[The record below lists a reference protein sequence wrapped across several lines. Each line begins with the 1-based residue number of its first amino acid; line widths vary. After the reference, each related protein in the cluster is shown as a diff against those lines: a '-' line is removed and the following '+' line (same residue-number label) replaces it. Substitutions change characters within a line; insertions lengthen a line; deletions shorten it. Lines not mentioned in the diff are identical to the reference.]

1 MSTPAGRRSP
11 HGWQIGSLAGSP
23 VYLGRSWPVIAVV
36 IVVVFG
42 PNLARPERGPEYG
55 YLAAAGYALLL
66 LLSVLVHEAAHALAA
81 RWRGHPVSRIVAD
94 VWGGHTVYDD
104 TRTSPGATAL
114 IAVVGPLA
122 NLALAAVGMLLQTV
136 TTNDTALLL
145 LTIITYANLLV
156 GLFNLLPG
164 LPLDGGQIVSAV
176 VWRVTGRRGAG
187 FVVAGWLGRVVALAT
202 VGWFVVVP
210 FVRGEPGD
218 AFGMIFP
225 IVIAAFLWQG
235 ATGAIRAGRI
245 HEATAQPAA
254 DVLEPLVVVAA
265 TTTLAQV
272 DAALASGALRPIPP
286 RRGPESQ
293 VWLATSDDRGWP
305 VGVVEPGA
313 TQAVPA
319 EARARTA
326 LAAVTIAQPGAWVV
340 AMSPTDVLTDLI
352 RVMSERSLSYA
363 VVVDSSTRSVLGLAT
378 AERINQV
385 VGAQL
390 ARRGRR

>member
-1 MSTPAGRRSP
+1 MSPPAGHRSP

-42 PNLARPERGPEYG
+42 PNLARPDRGSEYG

-81 RWRGHPVSRIVAD
+81 RWRGHPVDRIVAD
-94 VWGGHTVYDD
+94 VWGGHTVYDA
-104 TRTSPGATAL
+104 TRTSPGSTAL

-122 NLALAAVGMLLQTV
+122 NLALAVVGLLLQSV

-145 LTIITYANLLV
+145 LTIITYANLFV

-164 LPLDGGQIVSAV
+164 LPLDGGQIVSAL
-176 VWRVTGRRGAG
+176 VWRVTGRRGSG

-202 VGWFVVVP
+202 VAWFVVVP

-235 ATGAIRAGRI
+235 ATGAIQAGRI

-254 DVLEPLVVVAA
+254 EVLEPLVVVAA

-272 DAALASGALRPIPP
+272 DEALVSGALRPIPA
-286 RRGPESQ
+286 RQ
-293 VWLATSDDRGWP
+293 VADGQLWLATSDDRGWP

-313 TQAVPA
+313 TQAVPP

-326 LAAVTIAQPGAWVV
+326 LSAVTVAQPGAWVV
-340 AMSPTDVLTDLI
+340 ALSPTDVLTDLI

-378 AERINQV
+378 AERINAV

>member
-42 PNLARPERGPEYG
+42 PNLARPDRGPEYG

-81 RWRGHPVSRIVAD
+81 RWRGHPVDRIVAD
-94 VWGGHTVYDD
+94 VWGGHTVYDA
-104 TRTSPGATAL
+104 TRTSPGSTAL
-114 IAVVGPLA
+114 IAVVGPFA
-122 NLALAAVGMLLQTV
+122 NLALAVVGLLLQSI

-164 LPLDGGQIVSAV
+164 LPLDGGQIVSAL

-202 VGWFVVVP
+202 VAWFVVVP

-235 ATGAIRAGRI
+235 ATGAIRAGHI

-254 DVLEPLVVVAA
+254 EVLEPLVVVAA

-272 DAALASGALRPIPP
+272 DEALASGALRPTPP
-286 RRGPESQ
+286 RQVPDGQ
-293 VWLATSDDRGWP
+293 VWLATSDGRGWP

-313 TQAVPA
+313 TQAVPP

-326 LAAVTIAQPGAWVV
+326 LSAVTVAQPGAWVV
-340 AMSPTDVLTDLI
+340 ALAPTDVLTDLI

-378 AERINQV
+378 AEQINAV